1 MQLLAICRA
10 LMTRP
15 KLLMIDEIFLGLMP
29 KVIDLC
35 YQALEL
41 LRRDGLTILV
51 VEQNTDRVMR
61 LADDLCVPESGRAVW
76 QGRAAA
82 ARQDPKLRAAYLGL
96 RLALNASP
104 AQS

>member
-96 RLALNASP
+96 R
-104 AQS
+104 